1 MHWFFLIVVVLCIG
15 ALMIGPLAN
24 ANPRAL
30 AKGLRVALAL
40 LVLLVSAGLI
50 FVGRTGFGLPL
61 AGFGVMMLSRAI
73 GWGGGA
79 TGFGF
84 PGQAHKSAG
93 QHSKV
98 RSAYL
103 EMILDHDSGEMSGQF
118 VAGPLAGR
126 ALTDMSRADLIAAYG
141 ELLNLDGQ
149 SAQLLQAYLD
159 RCHEDW
165 RDDFV
170 GDANGESAPGS
181 GTGGG
186 AGSGSSGLMSLE
198 EAFEILGLPQSAS
211 KADIR
216 DAHRRLMK
224 KLHPDQGG
232 STVLAAKVNQ
242 AKDLALGGR

>member
-1 MHWFFLIVVVLCIG
+1 MHWFFLVIIVLCIL
-15 ALMIGPLAN
+15 ALMVGPLAN
-24 ANPRAL
+24 ANPRSL
-30 AKGLRVALAL
+30 AKGLRIAAAV
-40 LVLLVSAGLI
+40 LVLLLAAGLM

-73 GWGGGA
+73 GWGSGA

-93 QHSKV
+93 QQSRV
-98 RSAYL
+98 GSAYL

-118 VAGPLAGR
+118 VAGPQAGR
-126 ALTDMSRADLIAAYG
+126 TLGEMTREQLIAAYG
-141 ELLNLDGQ
+141 EILSLDGQ

-159 RCHEDW
+159 RQHEDW
-165 RDDFV
+165 RDDFD
-170 GDANGESAPGS
+170 GDAHGESQSTSGN
-181 GTGGG
+181 GTG
-186 AGSGSSGLMSLE
+186 ASGPMSLG
-198 EAFEILGLPQSAS
+198 EAYEILGLPQSAS

-216 DAHRRLMK
+216 AAHRRLMK

-242 AKDLALGGR
+242 AKDIALEGR